1 MERIAFDTFYT
12 HFQIN
17 GKKQGKAFVEE
28 LTLLEEMI
36 IEAIVRLLKTK
47 IILESLLDNHQNIE
61 DRKENFEKAK
71 SYKEYLLSR
80 VFEKWKEDS
89 LSGKISIGG
98 LNITKEKKKEKIS
111 TYEQTFLLWQQKMS
125 PLEIANK
132 RKLSQKTVY
141 GHLVKFVEEGKIAVT
156 ELLPIDKLSQLEEI
170 FPIISREETLTSLK
184 EQVGD
189 SYSWEELRLF
199 RAYLINKNKE
209 KE

>member
-1 MERIAFDTFYT
+1 
-12 HFQIN
+12 
-17 GKKQGKAFVEE
+17 
-28 LTLLEEMI
+28 
-36 IEAIVRLLKTK
+36 
-47 IILESLLDNHQNIE
+47 
-61 DRKENFEKAK
+61 
-71 SYKEYLLSR
+71 
-80 VFEKWKEDS
+80 
-89 LSGKISIGG
+89 
-98 LNITKEKKKEKIS
+98 
-111 TYEQTFLLWQQKMS
+111 MS